1 LGRTRQRAYNQTRA
15 QFPVRPREM
24 ETMPEGSLGQPTPLD
39 AEKFRDADTTATGD
53 ARASVALE
61 RLSTLWINTG
71 TLCNITCVNCYIESS
86 PSNDRL
92 AYIRAD
98 EVRSYLDE
106 IARDGWP
113 VDEIGFTGGEPF
125 MNPDFLE
132 MLDDALQRGLRA
144 LVLTNAMKPLWN
156 KRERLAA
163 IRERHGDRLC
173 VRVSVDHF
181 TRANHEAL
189 RGPGSWKAVTE
200 GLGWLA
206 ENGFAI
212 AVAGRTVWG
221 EAEETARAGYAALFS
236 ALELPVDARDAG
248 DLVLFPEMDANA
260 DVPEITTACWGL
272 LDVDPASVM
281 CATSRMVVK
290 RKGAEA
296 AAVVSCT
303 LLPYEPAFEMGRTLA
318 ESAGRVKLNHPHCAK
333 FCVLGGASCAAG

>member
-1 LGRTRQRAYNQTRA
+1 MRAYKRGSA
-15 QFPVRPREM
+15 KSRPSRKR
-24 ETMPEGSLGQPTPLD
+24 ETMPEGSLGQPTLLD
-39 AEKFRDADTTATGD
+39 ARKFRDAGVTATGD

-61 RLSTLWINTG
+61 RLSTLWVNTG

-86 PSNDRL
+86 PVNDRL

-98 EVRSYLDE
+98 EVRVYFDE
-106 IARDGWP
+106 IAGGGWP
-113 VDEIGFTGGEPF
+113 VDEISFTGGEPF

-132 MLDDALQRGLRA
+132 MLEDALQRDFRA

-163 IRERHGDRLC
+163 IRERHEDRLC
-173 VRVSVDHF
+173 IRVSVDHF

-200 GLGWLA
+200 GLRWLA
-206 ENGFAI
+206 DNGFAL

-221 EAEETARAGYAALFS
+221 EAEESTRAGYAALFS
-236 ALELPVDARDAG
+236 ALELPVDAWDPGA
-248 DLVLFPEMDANA
+248 LVLFPEMDANA
-260 DVPEITTACWGL
+260 DVPEITTACWGI

-303 LLPYEPAFEMGRTLA
+303 LLSYEPAFEMGRTLA

-333 FCVLGGASCAAG
+333 FCVLGGASCSAA